1 MKGLSSSHKRRESK
15 KKRTGL
21 IQPATIRTA
30 LLLLRLI
37 DVVVRIINK
46 FF

>member
-15 KKRTGL
+15 KKSTGW
-21 IQPATIRTA
+21 IQPTTIRTA

-46 FF
+46 LF